1 MCFTEWR
8 KQSLLCKWKQKKKKM
23 HQMHQ
28 FKGKMWR
35 KSLGKSL
42 DSVLDINLSHCSPF
56 NYLHQLRV
64 HTALAL
70 KCPQERWTEGGV
82 GAKFTVLDLRAK
94 KGVFSD
100 SCLQIKASPLSAAW
114 KIDWSTSQILTSS
127 WEELKWR
134 QWLRAS
140 WGGRQGL
147 EQLKTVFLT
156 LQWKFPEII
165 QGKQAG
171 VEGRGAK

>member
-8 KQSLLCKWKQKKKKM
+8 KQSLLCKWKQKKKNASDASV
-23 HQMHQ
+23 Q
-28 FKGKMWR
+28 GKDVEEV
-35 KSLGKSL
+35 LGQISWL
-42 DSVLDINLSHCSPF
+42 CFGHNLSHCSPF

-64 HTALAL
+64 HTTLAL

-134 QWLRAS
+134 QWLQAS
-140 WGGRQGL
+140 RGGRQGL

-156 LQWKFPEII
+156 LQGKFPEII